1 MDTWTRQAGFP
12 VVSAIRNGTK
22 LTLKQ
27 QRFLSNPNTD
37 SSPYNYKWEIP
48 ITYTTSNN
56 NTVHKFWLTKDEDSS
71 KYYGLLSI
79 SIYIN

>member
-12 VVSAIRNGTK
+12 VVSALRNGTK

-37 SSPYNYKWEIP
+37 SSPDPSSFNYKWEIP

-71 KYYGLLSI
+71 NCYGLLNI
-79 SIYIN
+79 

>member
-27 QRFLSNPNTD
+27 NRFLVDPKAEYLPE
-37 SSPYNYKWEIP
+37 SSPYRYKWEIP
-48 ITYTTSNN
+48 LTYITSDN
-56 NTVHKFWLTKDEDSS
+56 NTVHKLWLTKDQDLGNILNS
-71 KYYGLLSI
+71 L
-79 SIYIN
+79 N